1 MSKKIFLLFSL
12 GVLCFTSFSQGYISG
27 DLQVN
32 ADFFIRDTSIFS
44 SKDQIP
50 PQYDNQKSAVAS
62 WLMVNYN
69 NPDWDFD
76 AGIRFDMFLNSN
88 VFNPRESYNG
98 QGIGYWWVRK
108 SFNNL
113 RITGGYFYHQ
123 FGNGISYRSYEERSL
138 GIDNATL
145 GVLAE
150 YDVMENLTISAFAG
164 VIKNRLSLYKP
175 AIKGLS
181 VDGMIKL
188 GDNVTMIPGV
198 SVVNRTLDEESMSL
212 IAGTI
217 ESYPEEDRFIPK
229 YNTYVFHAY
238 NTLNYK
244 NFSWVIEGAFKT
256 TEAIVGED
264 GSTLENSSGNVVYT
278 TLTYAKKG
286 IGVTL
291 ALKRTDKFS
300 LRTSPNENPVLL
312 QGLMNFIPPTAR
324 QNSLR
329 LTSRYNAAVQEYEES
344 AGALD
349 ITYTPKKGHYLH
361 FSFSEIWDNSFETHF
376 FTEAYVDYEWKKSRK
391 VKTLVGFQYVRYN
404 QTFYED
410 KPIGKENVR
419 AYTPFFHIIWNI
431 DRRKSLR
438 FEFQYQN
445 VKKDFGQWL
454 YGLVELTIAPKWS
467 FSVSDMWNFKPNPTN
482 PSSKN
487 QHYYSVYGSF
497 THKSHRFSLSYVKQV
512 EGIVCTGGVCRFE
525 PAFNG
530 IRFQM
535 LTNF

>member
-1 MSKKIFLLFSL
+1 MRKAHLLLGLIL
-12 GVLCFTSFSQGYISG
+12 GVFITASGQGYISG

-50 PQYDNQKSAVAS
+50 PQYDKQKTAVAS

-69 NPDWDFD
+69 NPDWNFD
-76 AGIRFDMFLNSN
+76 AGIRLDIFLNSN
-88 VFNPRESYNG
+88 VFNPQEAYNA
-98 QGIGYWWVRK
+98 QGIGYWYVRK
-108 SFNNL
+108 SFNKL
-113 RITGGYFYHQ
+113 KITGGYFYHQ
-123 FGNGISYRSYEERSL
+123 FGNGISYRSYEERAL
-138 GIDNATL
+138 GIDNATF
-145 GVLAE
+145 GVLTE
-150 YDVMENLTISAFAG
+150 YDITDNLRISGFAG

-175 AIKGLS
+175 MVIGASIDGL
-181 VDGMIKL
+181 VKAGK
-188 GDNVTMIPGV
+188 VTLIPGGAV
-198 SVVNRTLDEESMSL
+198 LNRTLDEASMAL
-212 IAGTI
+212 IVSTI

-229 YNTYVFHAY
+229 YNTYVFHAW

-244 NFSWVIEGAFKT
+244 NFSWMMEGAYKT
-256 TEAIVGED
+256 SEAIVGED
-264 GSTLENSSGNVVYT
+264 GSTLEDNPGYVAYT
-278 TLTYAKKG
+278 TFTYAQKG
-286 IGVTL
+286 LGITL

-329 LTSRYNAAVQEYEES
+329 LTSRYNAATQEYEET

-349 ITYTPKKGHYLH
+349 ITFTPKKGHTMH
-361 FSFSEIWDNSFETHF
+361 FSYSEIWDNDFDDHF
-376 FTEAYVDYEWKKSRK
+376 FTELYVDYENKKSRK
-391 VKTLVGFQYVRYN
+391 FKTLVGFQFINYN

-410 KPIGKENVR
+410 KPAGKEKVL
-419 AYTPFFHIIWNI
+419 AYTPFFHFTYNI
-431 DRRKSLR
+431 TRKKSIR

-454 YGLVELTIAPKWS
+454 YGLVELTIAPKWT
-467 FSVSDMWNFKPNPTN
+467 FSVSDMWNFKPNSEN

-487 QHYYSVYGSF
+487 QHYYSVFTSL
-497 THKSHRFSLSYVKQV
+497 THKSHRFTLSYVKQV

-530 IRFQM
+530 VRFQM